1 MSFAVTVQNV
11 GTRFPTRLCGFVIG
25 REYLCT
31 NARKGNLLPVGNEET
46 VPGEGAVG
54 AVPFRGSWD
63 VGMWGWT
70 RGGGSR
76 WGGTSAGRGVE
87 VE

>member
-1 MSFAVTVQNV
+1 M
-11 GTRFPTRLCGFVIG
+11 
-25 REYLCT
+25 
-31 NARKGNLLPVGNEET
+31 GNEET

>member
-1 MSFAVTVQNV
+1 MRHTANIRLFAKDRSLAITLNGDSDGICVSFAV
-11 GTRFPTRLCGFVIG
+11 TRLCGFVIG

-63 VGMWGWT
+63 VGMW
-70 RGGGSR
+70 R
-76 WGGTSAGRGVE
+76 
-87 VE
+87 